1 MARKDTLKSYV
12 LLNAQSTAS
21 DFNTYTNPT
30 NIDYLDNVG
39 IQVVW
44 TGTTVGTLEVYGSN
58 DTANVQ
64 QGKYPTNW
72 SKFEFGA
79 TINVDTTNSDLLIH
93 MNQVPY
99 SWIALKYTATSG
111 TGTIT
116 AKLTV
121 KMVGG

>member
-1 MARKDTLKSYV
+1 MARKNTLKSYV

-21 DFNTYTNPT
+21 SFDTYSNPT

-44 TGTTVGTLEVYGSN
+44 TGTTVGVLEVYGSN
-58 DTANVQ
+58 DDANAQ

-111 TGTIT
+111 TGTMTATIT
-116 AKLTV
+116 CKE
-121 KMVGG
+121 VGG

>member
-21 DFNTYTNPT
+21 SFDTYSNPT
-30 NIDYLDNVG
+30 NVDYLDNVG

-44 TGTTVGTLEVYGSN
+44 TGTTVGVLEVYGSN
-58 DTANVQ
+58 DAANAQ

-79 TINVDTTNSDLLIH
+79 VINVDTTNSDLLIH
-93 MNQVPY
+93 MNQLPY

-111 TGTIT
+111 TGTMT

>member
-44 TGTTVGTLEVYGSN
+44 TGTSVGTLEVYGSN

-64 QGKYPTNW
+64 QGTYPTNW

-79 TINVDTTNSDLLIH
+79 VINVDTTNSDLLIH

-99 SWIALKYTATSG
+99 SWIALKYIATSG

>member
-21 DFNTYTNPT
+21 NFDTYTNPT

-44 TGTTVGTLEVYGSN
+44 TGTSVGTLEVYGSN

-64 QGKYPTNW
+64 QGTYPTNW

-79 TINVDTTNSDLLIH
+79 VINVDTTNSDLLIH

-99 SWIALKYTATSG
+99 SWIALKYIATSG

>member
-12 LLNAQSTAS
+12 LLNEQSTAS
-21 DFNTYTNPT
+21 SFDTYSNPT

-44 TGTTVGTLEVYGSN
+44 TGTTVGVLEVYGSN
-58 DTANVQ
+58 DAANAQ

-111 TGTIT
+111 TGTMT

>member
-21 DFNTYTNPT
+21 DFNTFTNPT
-30 NIDYLDNVG
+30 NVDYLDNVG
-39 IQVVW
+39 IQVIW
-44 TGTTVGTLEVYGSN
+44 TGTTVGVLEVYGFN
-58 DTANVQ
+58 DAANAQ
-64 QGKYPTNW
+64 QGSYPSNW

-93 MNQVPY
+93 MNQLPY
-99 SWIALKYTATSG
+99 SWIALKYVATSG
-111 TGTIT
+111 TGTMT

>member
-1 MARKDTLKSYV
+1 MARKNTLKSYV

-21 DFNTYTNPT
+21 SFDTYSNPT

-44 TGTTVGTLEVYGSN
+44 TGTTVGVLEVYGSN
-58 DTANVQ
+58 DDANAQ

-79 TINVDTTNSDLLIH
+79 TINVDATNSDLLIH

-111 TGTIT
+111 TGTMT
-116 AKLTV
+116 AKLPV

>member
-1 MARKDTLKSYV
+1 MARKNTLKSYV

-21 DFNTYTNPT
+21 SFDTYSNPT

-44 TGTTVGTLEVYGSN
+44 TGTTVGVLEVYGSN
-58 DTANVQ
+58 DDANAQ

-99 SWIALKYTATSG
+99 SWIALKYIATSG
-111 TGTIT
+111 TGTMT